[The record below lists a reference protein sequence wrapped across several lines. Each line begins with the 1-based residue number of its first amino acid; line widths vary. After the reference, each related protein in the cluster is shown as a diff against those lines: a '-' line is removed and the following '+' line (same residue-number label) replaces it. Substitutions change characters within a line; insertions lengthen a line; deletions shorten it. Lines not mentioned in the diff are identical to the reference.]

1 MNRFKIPTRE
11 QVSENNQQI
20 FDKLKEGLGFVPNLY
35 AYYAK
40 NENALGDYLNF
51 QNRKSTLS
59 KREKEIVN
67 LVVSE
72 YNGCY
77 YCQSAHTVIAG
88 LNGFSSE
95 EILKVRQGIA
105 PFDSK
110 LNALAKFTLDTVAN
124 KGKVST
130 ADRDAFLD
138 AGYSEADLIDVAMII
153 GEKTIS
159 NYIHNLVGF
168 EVDFPAAPQLETVA
182 V

>member
-1 MNRFKIPTRE
+1 MNKYNVPTKD
-11 QVSENNQQI
+11 QVSKENQEIFNQLEQ
-20 FDKLKEGLGFVPNLY
+20 GLGFVPNLY

-40 NENALGDYLNF
+40 NENALGDYLQF

-88 LNGFSSE
+88 LNGFSEE
-95 EILKVRQGIA
+95 EILNIRQGNA
-105 PFDSK
+105 PFDTK
-110 LNALAKFTLDTVAN
+110 LNALARFTLNTISH
-124 KGKVST
+124 KGKIS
-130 ADRDAFLD
+130 DSEKESFLN

-159 NYIHNLVGF
+159 NYIHNIVGF
-168 EVDFPAAPQLETVA
+168 EVDFPKAPTL
-182 V
+182 

>member
-1 MNRFKIPTRE
+1 MSRFKIPTRE
-11 QVSENNQQI
+11 QVSAGNQKI

-51 QNRKSTLS
+51 QNRKSTLT

-88 LNGFSSE
+88 LNGFSKD
-95 EILKVRQGIA
+95 EILSVRKGEA

-110 LNALAKFTLDTVAN
+110 LNALAKFTLATVSN
-124 KGKVST
+124 KGKISASDKT
-130 ADRDAFLD
+130 TFLE
-138 AGYSEADLIDVAMII
+138 AGYSEADLIDVAMVI

-159 NYIHNLVGF
+159 NLVHNLTDF
-168 EVDFPAAPQLETVA
+168 EIDFPLAEVIGKKAA
-182 V
+182 

>member
-1 MNRFKIPTRE
+1 MSRFKIPTRE
-11 QVSENNQQI
+11 QVTAANQQI
-20 FDKLKEGLGFVPNLY
+20 FDKLKDGLGFVPNLY

-88 LNGFSSE
+88 LNGFSKE
-95 EILKVRQGIA
+95 EILKVRQGVA
-105 PFDSK
+105 PFDNK
-110 LNALAKFTLDTVAN
+110 LNALAKFTLETVATR
-124 KGKVST
+124 GKVS
-130 ADRDAFLD
+130 AEERDEFLE
-138 AGYSEADLIDVAMII
+138 AGYTEADLIDVAMII

-159 NYIHNLVGF
+159 NYIHNLIDF
-168 EVDFPAAPQLETVA
+168 EVDFPAAQKLEA
-182 V
+182 QAA